1 MQFEVVEVKGSGA
14 EVVEADVRV
23 KRGEIMNCIYLSKK
37 SELFS
42 ENCI

>member
-23 KRGEIMNCIYLSKK
+23 NRGEIMNCIYLSKK